1 MIQIFLIFLVLLCLG
16 LYAFAPHA
24 PATPKQIKDV
34 SDLETYLNRLVDS
47 GNPPGLSVIVVKN
60 GRIVYSSAFGYAD
73 KPHNLRARPDTV
85 YHWWSMTK
93 IPTAIAI
100 MQLREQGKIDLDDPV
115 KKYLPWFD
123 VTYGL
128 ENSQSITI
136 SNLLQHTSGLP
147 DTIPAMVGWVHYDD
161 EERNQTEVVKKHLPE
176 FNKLKFRPASQA
188 KYSNLN
194 YMVLGAVIESIS
206 RQTYETY
213 ITQNILQ
220 PLEMTQTGFVYSPAM
235 AGKAAAG
242 TLPVVHFYTPLLPTL
257 LDPTLLIRERQGKL
271 LWLNRVYIDATPST
285 GLIGSA
291 PDVGRL
297 MMAYLNRGTLDGNS
311 ILSPESIQM
320 LTDTK
325 PFDDHGLGWFVYE
338 SKNERYLEHAGG
350 GPGFAT
356 IMRLY
361 PDTGLGVAILSN
373 GTDLDRDELVNL
385 FAHLE
390 W

>member
-1 MIQIFLIFLVLLCLG
+1 

-34 SDLETYLNRLVDS
+34 SDLEVYLNRLVDS
-47 GNPPGLSVIVVKN
+47 GNPPGLSVIIVKN
-60 GRIVYSSAFGYAD
+60 GRVVYSNAFGYAD

-100 MQLREQGKIDLDDPV
+100 MQLREQGKIDLEDPV
-115 KKYLPWFD
+115 KKYLPWFE
-123 VTYGL
+123 VAYGL
-128 ENSQSITI
+128 ENNPHITI
-136 SNLLQHTSGLP
+136 RNLLQHTSGLP

-161 EERNQTEVVKKHLPE
+161 GTRTQTEIVKMHLPE
-176 FNKLKFRPASQA
+176 FNKLKFRPGSRAM
-188 KYSNLN
+188 YSNLN
-194 YMVLGAVIESIS
+194 YIILGAVIESIS
-206 RQTYETY
+206 GQAYETY
-213 ITQNILQ
+213 IDQNILR
-220 PLEMTQTGFVYSPAM
+220 PLDMSHTGFVYSSEM
-235 AGKAAAG
+235 AEKTATG
-242 TLPVVHFYTPLLPTL
+242 TLPVVHFYTPRLPTL
-257 LDPTLLIRERQGKL
+257 LDPRMLIRERQGKL

-291 PDVGRL
+291 PDVGQL

-311 ILSPESIQM
+311 ILSSESISM
-320 LTDTK
+320 LTGTE
-325 PFDDHGLGWFVYE
+325 PLDDHGLGWFVYE
-338 SKNERYLEHAGG
+338 SKKERYLEHAGG

-361 PDTGLGVAILSN
+361 PEAGVGIAILSN
-373 GTDLDRDELVNL
+373 GTDLDRNGLVDL
-385 FAHLE
+385 FAHLG